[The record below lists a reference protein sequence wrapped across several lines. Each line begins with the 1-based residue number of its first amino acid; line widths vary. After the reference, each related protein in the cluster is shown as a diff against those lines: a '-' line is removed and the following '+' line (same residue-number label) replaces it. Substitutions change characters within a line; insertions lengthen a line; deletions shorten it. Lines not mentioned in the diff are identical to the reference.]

1 MVYPCMC
8 ATGKLNNEPAC
19 NETARRRKSDAIRKD
34 PHSLLKWLQF
44 HAVGSTE
51 RAEQLVSALIK
62 TLSAEAQGR
71 IASHLD
77 KQCTEIA
84 KTHASMMGRAAG
96 KIDLLKRQSQF
107 EEQRLLY
114 RFAMTLFARARIF
127 FHKNIGAR

>member
-1 MVYPCMC
+1 MC
-8 ATGKLNNEPAC
+8 AAGKANDEPAC
-19 NETARRRKSDAIRKD
+19 AQTARWRKSQAIRHPD
-34 PHSLLKWLQF
+34 SLLKWLQF

-51 RAEQLVSALIK
+51 RAEQLIISLIK

-77 KQCTEIA
+77 KQCSETA

-96 KIDLLKRQSQF
+96 KIDLLKRQSNF

-114 RFAMTLFARARIF
+114 HFALTLFT
-127 FHKNIGAR
+127 